1 VRIGGVYET
10 DYPLQLLRTKLILGE
25 NETNMTAIAVVF
37 MPEGFVIG
45 ADGLRQTTHRS
56 VVTDKA
62 QKIFGFQT
70 EKTTLAYAWCGQTVF
85 WNEDDHS
92 QVFFDFEA
100 ATKPALTLASLMALD
115 LNDFA
120 ENLRMTFLTLLMQSN
135 QTNPGWVAAANAGSM
150 ARMLAVGYFNH
161 EPFLLEIK
169 VQQVNSLPFVS
180 GHRFVPSN
188 DLRAFSGHPSV
199 APDERLQ
206 RVPDNVEDARN
217 LIHEY
222 IQRCADS
229 PECKDIGGRTH
240 VALVSLDSFDWID
253 APENSN

>member
-1 VRIGGVYET
+1 
-10 DYPLQLLRTKLILGE
+10 
-25 NETNMTAIAVVF
+25 MTAIAVVSR
-37 MPEGFVIG
+37 PEGFVIG
-45 ADGLRQTTHRS
+45 ADGLRQTTNRS

-62 QKIFGFQT
+62 QKIFGFRT
-70 EKTTLAYAWCGQTVF
+70 EKTTLAYAWCGQIVF
-85 WNEDDHS
+85 WNEDDHA
-92 QVFFDFEA
+92 QVFFDFDA
-100 ATKPALTLASLMALD
+100 ATKPALTVASLMALD
-115 LNDFA
+115 LNGFT
-120 ENLRMTFLTLLMQSN
+120 ENVRMTFQTLLMESN
-135 QTNPGWVAAANAGSM
+135 RTNPDWVAAANAGSM

-161 EPFLLEIK
+161 ESFLLEIK

-180 GHRFVPSN
+180 AHRLVPSN

-199 APDERLQ
+199 APDERLK

-229 PECKDIGGRTH
+229 PEFNDIGGRTH
-240 VALVSLDSFDWID
+240 IALVSPDSFDWID